1 MRRSRRSQAV
11 IPTTEP
17 VARNKGGQR
26 VAHAAKSA
34 RAHSRGTTV
43 VHNGMDDLREPSKDA
58 AWRDP
63 SKIAACR
70 GSKIAAWR
78 EPSNDAAWRT
88 QQNHRLASP
97 AKSPLGEAAK
107 SPLGEPSKIAAWRR
121 VQYLPRLAAKP
132 VITPLDGEPINHA
145 AWREASVYLAWRPM
159 RFRRGGRGG
168 CG

>member
-88 QQNHRLASP
+88 QQRRRLVNP
-97 AKSPLGEAAK
+97 AKSPLGTT
-107 SPLGEPSKIAAWRR
+107 
-121 VQYLPRLAAKP
+121 P
-132 VITPLDGEPINHA
+132 VITPLGAKPVFISLGDPCVSGAVVGVVVVDAPGAVEGFGDNYAHQ
-145 AWREASVYLAWRPM
+145 WM
-159 RFRRGGRGG
+159 RQGQFA
-168 CG
+168 